1 VEADVSERISSLE
14 EFWPFYLNEHKDPVS
29 RRLHFVGTTGWFAS
43 VAASTVLNPIG
54 FPLAMAGFAALCR
67 QGVKNEAEK
76 PSFKHVAAMLAL
88 PTLASPV
95 VFPAGVVFAY
105 GCAWVGHFKY
115 EHNRPATFKY
125 PTWSLVSDWKMW
137 AQMAQGKL
145 WSGEDPAGELGLAE
159 PPAKTTNGK
168 SAHAATPA

>member
-1 VEADVSERISSLE
+1 VSERISS
-14 EFWPFYLNEHKDPVS
+14 FKDFFPFYLDEHKDAVS

-54 FPLAMAGFAALCR
+54 FPLAMAGFAAICR
-67 QGVKNEAEK
+67 DGMKKEGER

-88 PTLASPV
+88 PAIASPV

-105 GCAWVGHFKY
+105 GCAWVGHFKF
-115 EHNRPATFKY
+115 EHNRPATFQY
-125 PTWSLVSDWKMW
+125 PIWSLVSDWKMW

-145 WSGEDPAGELGLAE
+145 WSGDDPAGELGLGQRE
-159 PPAKTTNGK
+159 EKPTNGK
-168 SAHAATPA
+168 SEHAATTA